1 VRAHTYPQY
10 EATLQ
15 RIQGTL
21 YGTLNPALPKSL
33 LRGTFRWIAKDRV
46 YQEITGQI
54 LNRQTDPQATLKP
67 SFLMMAALRGSLR
80 ELSER
85 LEP

>member
-1 VRAHTYPQY
+1 MSSEFQLSVF
-10 EATLQ
+10 TL
-15 RIQGTL
+15 
-21 YGTLNPALPKSL
+21 SL
-33 LRGTFRWIAKDRV
+33 RTSTKPFPRPP
-46 YQEITGQI
+46 
-54 LNRQTDPQATLKP
+54 QTDPQATLKP